1 MKCIHE
7 SGYCHKDL
15 SLSNIFLDENYEP
28 KIGDF
33 GAAMK
38 NNNDLKEFIGTRE
51 FKAPEIIKKI
61 AHDGQ
66 KADIF
71 SLGQIL
77 IYLVFGKKGFDIA
90 HISDPMYKLIIEKDK
105 KEKKEEIEEC
115 LNNYWEKMRTYIGIE
130 NVIISEEFKDLYMKM
145 VCEDPLKRLNI
156 NEILEHPWIFFIF

>member
-61 AHDGQ
+61 THDGQ

-77 IYLVFGKKGFDIA
+77 ICIVFGKLGFENPNRVDKW
-90 HISDPMYKLIIEKDK
+90 YKLIIEKEE
-105 KEKKEEIEEC
+105 KEKIEEK
-115 LNNYWEKMRTYIGIE
+115 EK
-130 NVIISEEFKDLYMKM
+130 NA
-145 VCEDPLKRLNI
+145 
-156 NEILEHPWIFFIF
+156 